1 MDSKY
6 DVFISYSR
14 KDLEV
19 VKGIKEEIERATNAH
34 CWMDLQGIESGA
46 PRFIRSIIDGINM
59 CDVFLFMRSKQSQ
72 DSKYALRELH
82 YAEEGGKKF
91 VIVHIDNSPMSEDF
105 KFLYDLA
112 DTIEWDNL
120 PQREKLLHDISKWT
134 GSSAL
139 DVKEMEMVP
148 AYNRNV
154 FQHSQ
159 YYELCRGGKMVP
171 NGG

>member
-72 DSKYALRELH
+72 VSKYIRFLWPLP
-82 YAEEGGKKF
+82 KQPSC
-91 VIVHIDNSPMSEDF
+91 SPRSH
-105 KFLYDLA
+105 
-112 DTIEWDNL
+112 
-120 PQREKLLHDISKWT
+120 R
-134 GSSAL
+134 
-139 DVKEMEMVP
+139 
-148 AYNRNV
+148 
-154 FQHSQ
+154 
-159 YYELCRGGKMVP
+159 
-171 NGG
+171 